1 MSDPLDDLIRR
12 LDAAPTDRPLGQL
25 EAELSRDIRLQR
37 REARVAAALA
47 PAGAAAVA
55 LALAIGVA
63 VGGVTAAA
71 AASSRAGMDGLTTA
85 GRLAPSTLL
94 EGGE

>member
-1 MSDPLDDLIRR
+1 MSDHLDDLIRR
-12 LDAAPTDRPLGQL
+12 LDAAPTDRPLGRL

-55 LALAIGVA
+55 LALALGVA

-71 AASSRAGMDGLTTA
+71 GARSGMDGLTTA

-94 EGGE
+94 EGGR

>member
-1 MSDPLDDLIRR
+1 MSDHLDDLIRR

-25 EAELSRDIRLQR
+25 EAELGRDIRLQR

-55 LALAIGVA
+55 LALALGVA

-71 AASSRAGMDGLTTA
+71 ASSRIGMDGLTTA

>member
-1 MSDPLDDLIRR
+1 MSDHLDDLIRR

-25 EAELSRDIRLQR
+25 EAELGRDIRIHR

-55 LALAIGVA
+55 LALALGVA
-63 VGGVTAAA
+63 VGGVTAA